1 MDEHILYV
9 GGLTVFVLYIVISL
23 VILRRRTCISS
34 AASFLFV
41 CALWAELTLFIVWL
55 LIPLLA
61 RSLRWINNPVDGI
74 SGFLRDVL
82 ATKAFGDIEIIA
94 FAWSK

>member
-9 GGLTVFVLYIVISL
+9 GSLTVFVLYLVISL

-34 AASFLFV
+34 AASFLFL

-61 RSLRWINNPVDGI
+61 QSPRWVNYPVDGI
-74 SGFLRDVL
+74 SDFLRDIV
-82 ATKAFGDIEIIA
+82 ATRVFGDIEILV
-94 FAWSK
+94 FAWGK